1 MSLAPIQVKMTV
13 AQSSQQFDMSVAA
26 NTMSLSMTVAAPFVV
41 APIPKN
47 YGLITYNGSI
57 LTVS

>member
-1 MSLAPIQVKMTV
+1 MSLPIHVNMTV
-13 AQSSQQFDMSVAA
+13 AQSSQQFDMTVAA
-26 NTMSLSMTVAAPFVV
+26 TSISFSMTVAAPFVV